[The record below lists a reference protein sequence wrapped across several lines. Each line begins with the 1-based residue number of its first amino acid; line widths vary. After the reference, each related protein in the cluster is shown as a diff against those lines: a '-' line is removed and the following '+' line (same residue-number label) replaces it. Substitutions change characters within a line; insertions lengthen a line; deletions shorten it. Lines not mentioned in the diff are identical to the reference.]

1 MSETAIIDLYTF
13 PTPNGY
19 KPAIALEELAIPYAI
34 HKVDIRNDEQFKSE
48 YVALNPNGKIPTIVD
63 RETEIAVFESG
74 AILLYLAEKAGQ
86 LLPTE
91 PEARMG
97 VIQWLF
103 FQVANVGPMF
113 GQLGHFVNSA
123 SEPVPYAM
131 QRYEKESQRLLTVLE
146 RQLEA
151 NEYIAGEYSIADIA
165 TFPWV
170 AVADD
175 LELYLDE
182 YPNVQRWRDAVLA
195 RPAVTQGMAAIA

>member
-63 RETEIAVFESG
+63 RETKIAVFESG